1 MESEDTPPSNFSKEE
16 IKILQ
21 KSTLVSIV
29 ISTSGNVVIV
39 PVCLLVVRKSPFCG
53 VFFSFSLLAAT

>member
-1 MESEDTPPSNFSKEE
+1 MSEDTPPSNFSKEE

-29 ISTSGNVVIV
+29 SSNNGNVIV
-39 PVCLLVVRKSPFCG
+39 PVCLLVVLKSPFCG
-53 VFFSFSLLAAT
+53 VFFSFSLPAAT